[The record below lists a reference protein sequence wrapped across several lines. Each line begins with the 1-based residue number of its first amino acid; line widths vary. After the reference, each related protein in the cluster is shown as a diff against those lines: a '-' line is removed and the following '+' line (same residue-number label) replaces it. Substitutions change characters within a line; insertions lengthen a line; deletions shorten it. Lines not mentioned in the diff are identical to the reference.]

1 MYSFFE
7 SSLRNSKR
15 TFSFRDD
22 PQKHHKSCSGVAHAS
37 GKYNATS
44 DEYNRT
50 CKIHEK
56 RNCKS
61 CEIPKNV
68 PSFQKVSSLSSD
80 GHSETESVESGT
92 QEEPFD
98 RNKPE
103 NKSLKK
109 KFAAFKRSDS
119 APVNLGVKKD
129 NTATKS
135 DDRASKNPQ
144 EIRRERLKQILNSRA
159 SPTQNKSFE
168 ESLVPTFPT
177 KKEENNCSSFRRR
190 FPSFRRSGSAP
201 DKLGNAKPKEVKDD
215 FDVHLG
221 GSSKDPRAERRQ
233 RLKEILKSRASFR
246 AEPGQRRSYTK
257 SCNSDHSFDEIKI
270 PATSTIAA
278 AAATSVINKPEKIE
292 FKTSL
297 RVSFNR
303 KFGHTTVSG
312 DYYKNV
318 VPTVSKNN
326 IAQKSVKVEE
336 SVHHQPA
343 TESVPQSK
351 PQVPPKPSVKPV
363 NVVVVGGGRLRTS
376 FRKSIKKLQKIKTAT
391 WEELYNIALNRK
403 ATIGDEGSY
412 LKSWNDFILQR
423 LEEEGIEQA
432 KTEDQIA
439 NEIEWLDAER
449 VWLVHRGG
457 FTCAKKITTTA
468 EGDIGKLRIQIDQ
481 TGEILEVDEDDL
493 EKANPPQFDRAED
506 LAVLRHLNESSIL
519 HTVRQRYASNLIH
532 TYAGSN
538 TLLVVNPMAPLAIYS
553 EKVVSLF
560 KGCKSEDMPPHIY
573 SVAQSAYHDML
584 STRKDQSI
592 LFMGRG
598 GSGKTTNFRH
608 AIQYLLTA
616 TGSVNKILSVEK
628 LTSVWTVLESF
639 GNAKTVLN
647 ANATKFT
654 QIFSLDF
661 DQSGCIASASIQTLM
676 LEKSRIAR
684 KNESEGTF
692 HVMYRLLSGVDGH
705 LRKDLFLDQM
715 TGNEQNAFMTPLQK
729 QEDKQKAQ
737 NEFVKLCN
745 AMNTL
750 GVIEQE
756 QKVIWLVLA
765 AIYHLGCAGATK
777 AGISNSRYQFLNP
790 QSAQRAAYLL
800 GTTVEELSR
809 LIFGLPSGS
818 LGTPSTP
825 RAPFRTPSPI
835 EKGIDRD
842 VVGLEALEGMVVG
855 LYSELFNAVIS
866 LINRSISAPV
876 HTVSSIL
883 LVDAPGFQNPATCG
897 KQTGASFEE
906 LCHNYLQERLQLL
919 FYYTNMVAPHNKYV
933 QENVELE
940 AYDFEGDN
948 CINPRPMVNLL
959 DKTAHSTVVRTS
971 QSDLQECDRRGM
983 LWLLDEEAMC
993 PGTSDEAFLER
1004 VFTHYGDKEH
1014 QVLIRKAPGSGQ
1026 FVLQHLQ
1033 GTNPVLYNTNGWV
1046 KASRENPVSRSAV
1059 TLLQESSKD
1068 DVVKM
1073 FVNSRGLGPSSFS
1086 GSMTGIEGSQSLRRA
1101 SSIRR
1106 TFTAGAAA
1114 IKRKSICLQTKFSV
1128 DGLVETLRRTKLRF
1142 VYCLLPQHNAGV
1154 CDSNPTLLGVSS
1166 SDSDPED
1173 AVINVPLLRSQ
1184 LRGGQLLESVRMC
1197 KQGFPQAM
1205 PLSEFRRRFQLLT
1218 GELKPASPILDER
1231 KAVEDVLLTLD
1242 LDMSGY
1248 RVGLSQIFLR
1258 SGVLAQLENQRDEHL
1273 AGMVVSLQAHCRGYI
1288 TRKKLIQR
1296 RLQDIAVRCIQRNVR
1311 KFLVVRDWPWWR
1323 LLVRV
1328 TPLLNVHRTEEE
1340 LKNKTEELEN
1350 LKAKVE
1356 KLESER
1362 TLLKYEKDKL
1372 EAKLSEMT
1380 ADLAEEHST
1389 STLATERL
1397 EAETSERM
1405 RLERELTEV
1414 QNKNKVLQDSSER
1427 LELELLYAKSDLNG
1441 ISEEDDDGCADNNDA
1456 NIYKQRYERA
1466 KKELEFTKKRLQQ
1479 QHEDDLE
1486 QLVGLK
1492 KQLEKKLTDAYEE
1505 VEEQKQV
1512 VGQWKRKVQKLN
1524 SETNDLRLLLE
1535 EQSARNNLLEKK
1547 QRKFDSEM
1555 QLLQDELRSERQAR
1569 DRLSREKDVILTEKY
1584 NVETNLA
1591 DTKLELELKEEK
1603 LRALQKE
1610 LDELTHGGK
1619 TEEEIAVLRKQK
1631 MDMERRLLDQEE
1643 ELDELAGQVQLL
1655 EQSKVRL
1662 EMSLEQQRKEAKKE
1676 AQQRDDEIEEIRCNA
1691 QKKVKALE
1699 AQLENEHE
1707 ERTQLLRDK
1716 HELERRL
1723 TAFAESDRNDRA
1735 GDEALL
1741 QRLKRDLKRSKV
1753 LLRDTQAQL
1762 DRQKSEN
1769 PSKAVI
1775 RQLRNQIEDLDYAR
1789 SSAVKAKQSV
1799 ETELFELQTTLEET
1813 QKGRHDA
1820 EEKVN
1825 SLSREKS
1832 DLQAQ
1837 LEENEEELAE
1847 VLKKYKAAV
1856 QQMSLD
1862 QLALQEQVSLVS
1874 ELEAERNTLKEQ
1886 LAEVTS
1892 KLESAENIGEAS
1904 SNLLVKRL
1912 ELKNKELESKLD
1924 LEQTTRSRLE
1934 TQITR
1939 LKEAVDK
1946 LQNEIVSHR
1955 TKEQLAQENVR
1966 KLQKNIRELKEELG
1980 HHQSKENEWLQKKKE
1995 LEKRCECLEVEASA
2009 SKADL
2014 KLALKRI
2021 EDLQAAIQGDLEEG
2035 TTESD
2040 SEQVSYSSEE
2050 SLNSFPS
2057 KLSLKPTGFDGERRL
2072 SGTSKSSSMS
2082 NSQGKD
2088 GSFA

>member
-493 EKANPPQFDRAED
+493 E
-506 LAVLRHLNESSIL
+506 
-519 HTVRQRYASNLIH
+519 
-532 TYAGSN
+532 
-538 TLLVVNPMAPLAIYS
+538 
-553 EKVVSLF
+553 
-560 KGCKSEDMPPHIY
+560 
-573 SVAQSAYHDML
+573 
-584 STRKDQSI
+584 
-592 LFMGRG
+592 
-598 GSGKTTNFRH
+598 
-608 AIQYLLTA
+608 
-616 TGSVNKILSVEK
+616 
-628 LTSVWTVLESF
+628 
-639 GNAKTVLN
+639 
-647 ANATKFT
+647 
-654 QIFSLDF
+654 
-661 DQSGCIASASIQTLM
+661 
-676 LEKSRIAR
+676 
-684 KNESEGTF
+684 
-692 HVMYRLLSGVDGH
+692 
-705 LRKDLFLDQM
+705 
-715 TGNEQNAFMTPLQK
+715 
-729 QEDKQKAQ
+729 
-737 NEFVKLCN
+737 
-745 AMNTL
+745 
-750 GVIEQE
+750 
-756 QKVIWLVLA
+756 
-765 AIYHLGCAGATK
+765 
-777 AGISNSRYQFLNP
+777 
-790 QSAQRAAYLL
+790 
-800 GTTVEELSR
+800 
-809 LIFGLPSGS
+809 
-818 LGTPSTP
+818 
-825 RAPFRTPSPI
+825 
-835 EKGIDRD
+835 
-842 VVGLEALEGMVVG
+842 
-855 LYSELFNAVIS
+855 
-866 LINRSISAPV
+866 
-876 HTVSSIL
+876 
-883 LVDAPGFQNPATCG
+883 
-897 KQTGASFEE
+897 
-906 LCHNYLQERLQLL
+906 
-919 FYYTNMVAPHNKYV
+919 
-933 QENVELE
+933 
-940 AYDFEGDN
+940 
-948 CINPRPMVNLL
+948 
-959 DKTAHSTVVRTS
+959 
-971 QSDLQECDRRGM
+971 
-983 LWLLDEEAMC
+983 
-993 PGTSDEAFLER
+993 
-1004 VFTHYGDKEH
+1004 
-1014 QVLIRKAPGSGQ
+1014 
-1026 FVLQHLQ
+1026 
-1033 GTNPVLYNTNGWV
+1033 
-1046 KASRENPVSRSAV
+1046 
-1059 TLLQESSKD
+1059 
-1068 DVVKM
+1068 
-1073 FVNSRGLGPSSFS
+1073 
-1086 GSMTGIEGSQSLRRA
+1086 
-1101 SSIRR
+1101 
-1106 TFTAGAAA
+1106 
-1114 IKRKSICLQTKFSV
+1114 
-1128 DGLVETLRRTKLRF
+1128 
-1142 VYCLLPQHNAGV
+1142 
-1154 CDSNPTLLGVSS
+1154 
-1166 SDSDPED
+1166 
-1173 AVINVPLLRSQ
+1173 
-1184 LRGGQLLESVRMC
+1184 
-1197 KQGFPQAM
+1197 
-1205 PLSEFRRRFQLLT
+1205 
-1218 GELKPASPILDER
+1218 
-1231 KAVEDVLLTLD
+1231 
-1242 LDMSGY
+1242 
-1248 RVGLSQIFLR
+1248 
-1258 SGVLAQLENQRDEHL
+1258 
-1273 AGMVVSLQAHCRGYI
+1273 
-1288 TRKKLIQR
+1288 
-1296 RLQDIAVRCIQRNVR
+1296 
-1311 KFLVVRDWPWWR
+1311 
-1323 LLVRV
+1323 
-1328 TPLLNVHRTEEE
+1328 
-1340 LKNKTEELEN
+1340 
-1350 LKAKVE
+1350 
-1356 KLESER
+1356 
-1362 TLLKYEKDKL
+1362 
-1372 EAKLSEMT
+1372 KLSEMT

-2072 SGTSKSSSMS
+2072 VWNQLSGTSKSSSMS

>member
-1 MYSFFE
+1 M
-7 SSLRNSKR
+7 
-15 TFSFRDD
+15 
-22 PQKHHKSCSGVAHAS
+22 
-37 GKYNATS
+37 
-44 DEYNRT
+44 
-50 CKIHEK
+50 
-56 RNCKS
+56 
-61 CEIPKNV
+61 EI
-68 PSFQKVSSLSSD
+68 
-80 GHSETESVESGT
+80 
-92 QEEPFD
+92 
-98 RNKPE
+98 
-103 NKSLKK
+103 
-109 KFAAFKRSDS
+109 
-119 APVNLGVKKD
+119 
-129 NTATKS
+129 
-135 DDRASKNPQ
+135 
-144 EIRRERLKQILNSRA
+144 
-159 SPTQNKSFE
+159 
-168 ESLVPTFPT
+168 
-177 KKEENNCSSFRRR
+177 R
-190 FPSFRRSGSAP
+190 FPS
-201 DKLGNAKPKEVKDD
+201 
-215 FDVHLG
+215 
-221 GSSKDPRAERRQ
+221 
-233 RLKEILKSRASFR
+233 
-246 AEPGQRRSYTK
+246 
-257 SCNSDHSFDEIKI
+257 
-270 PATSTIAA
+270 
-278 AAATSVINKPEKIE
+278 
-292 FKTSL
+292 
-297 RVSFNR
+297 
-303 KFGHTTVSG
+303 
-312 DYYKNV
+312 
-318 VPTVSKNN
+318 
-326 IAQKSVKVEE
+326 
-336 SVHHQPA
+336 
-343 TESVPQSK
+343 
-351 PQVPPKPSVKPV
+351 
-363 NVVVVGGGRLRTS
+363 
-376 FRKSIKKLQKIKTAT
+376 
-391 WEELYNIALNRK
+391 
-403 ATIGDEGSY
+403 
-412 LKSWNDFILQR
+412 
-423 LEEEGIEQA
+423 
-432 KTEDQIA
+432 
-439 NEIEWLDAER
+439 
-449 VWLVHRGG
+449 
-457 FTCAKKITTTA
+457 
-468 EGDIGKLRIQIDQ
+468 
-481 TGEILEVDEDDL
+481 
-493 EKANPPQFDRAED
+493 
-506 LAVLRHLNESSIL
+506 
-519 HTVRQRYASNLIH
+519 
-532 TYAGSN
+532 
-538 TLLVVNPMAPLAIYS
+538 
-553 EKVVSLF
+553 
-560 KGCKSEDMPPHIY
+560 
-573 SVAQSAYHDML
+573 
-584 STRKDQSI
+584 
-592 LFMGRG
+592 
-598 GSGKTTNFRH
+598 
-608 AIQYLLTA
+608 
-616 TGSVNKILSVEK
+616 
-628 LTSVWTVLESF
+628 
-639 GNAKTVLN
+639 
-647 ANATKFT
+647 
-654 QIFSLDF
+654 
-661 DQSGCIASASIQTLM
+661 
-676 LEKSRIAR
+676 
-684 KNESEGTF
+684 
-692 HVMYRLLSGVDGH
+692 
-705 LRKDLFLDQM
+705 
-715 TGNEQNAFMTPLQK
+715 
-729 QEDKQKAQ
+729 
-737 NEFVKLCN
+737 
-745 AMNTL
+745 
-750 GVIEQE
+750 
-756 QKVIWLVLA
+756 
-765 AIYHLGCAGATK
+765 
-777 AGISNSRYQFLNP
+777 
-790 QSAQRAAYLL
+790 
-800 GTTVEELSR
+800 
-809 LIFGLPSGS
+809 
-818 LGTPSTP
+818 
-825 RAPFRTPSPI
+825 
-835 EKGIDRD
+835 
-842 VVGLEALEGMVVG
+842 
-855 LYSELFNAVIS
+855 
-866 LINRSISAPV
+866 
-876 HTVSSIL
+876 
-883 LVDAPGFQNPATCG
+883 
-897 KQTGASFEE
+897 
-906 LCHNYLQERLQLL
+906 
-919 FYYTNMVAPHNKYV
+919 
-933 QENVELE
+933 
-940 AYDFEGDN
+940 
-948 CINPRPMVNLL
+948 
-959 DKTAHSTVVRTS
+959 
-971 QSDLQECDRRGM
+971 
-983 LWLLDEEAMC
+983 
-993 PGTSDEAFLER
+993 
-1004 VFTHYGDKEH
+1004 
-1014 QVLIRKAPGSGQ
+1014 
-1026 FVLQHLQ
+1026 
-1033 GTNPVLYNTNGWV
+1033 
-1046 KASRENPVSRSAV
+1046 
-1059 TLLQESSKD
+1059 
-1068 DVVKM
+1068 
-1073 FVNSRGLGPSSFS
+1073 
-1086 GSMTGIEGSQSLRRA
+1086 
-1101 SSIRR
+1101 
-1106 TFTAGAAA
+1106 
-1114 IKRKSICLQTKFSV
+1114 
-1128 DGLVETLRRTKLRF
+1128 
-1142 VYCLLPQHNAGV
+1142 
-1154 CDSNPTLLGVSS
+1154 
-1166 SDSDPED
+1166 
-1173 AVINVPLLRSQ
+1173 
-1184 LRGGQLLESVRMC
+1184 
-1197 KQGFPQAM
+1197 
-1205 PLSEFRRRFQLLT
+1205 
-1218 GELKPASPILDER
+1218 
-1231 KAVEDVLLTLD
+1231 
-1242 LDMSGY
+1242 
-1248 RVGLSQIFLR
+1248 
-1258 SGVLAQLENQRDEHL
+1258 
-1273 AGMVVSLQAHCRGYI
+1273 
-1288 TRKKLIQR
+1288 
-1296 RLQDIAVRCIQRNVR
+1296 
-1311 KFLVVRDWPWWR
+1311 
-1323 LLVRV
+1323 
-1328 TPLLNVHRTEEE
+1328 
-1340 LKNKTEELEN
+1340 EELEN

-2072 SGTSKSSSMS
+2072 VWNQLSGTSKSSSMS

>member
-1 MYSFFE
+1 MP
-7 SSLRNSKR
+7 
-15 TFSFRDD
+15 RDNFG
-22 PQKHHKSCSGVAHAS
+22 HL
-37 GKYNATS
+37 
-44 DEYNRT
+44 
-50 CKIHEK
+50 
-56 RNCKS
+56 
-61 CEIPKNV
+61 
-68 PSFQKVSSLSSD
+68 PSPSPSLSSSSSSYCPNAYSNSFLFAPSCLTMPLTSSLPPHIPSSSLPRRGYNTPVRRSTAASTGPKGGVYFQTYPLKD
-80 GHSETESVESGT
+80 LTVLTPPQRHSSTSPSKNYSSYFSQKDEETDSKNMARGATPASACSPEKEFIGCYTRENSIPRYV
-92 QEEPFD
+92 
-98 RNKPE
+98 RNKSTSPSFPT
-103 NKSLKK
+103 SLKNDSNGSSLPVLNRENSIPRSIHSK
-109 KFAAFKRSDS
+109 SPSPFTVSENSFK
-119 APVNLGVKKD
+119 NLPPRPTLLLNGYGTPSND
-129 NTATKS
+129 NYV
-135 DDRASKNPQ
+135 SK
-144 EIRRERLKQILNSRA
+144 
-159 SPTQNKSFE
+159 KSFAK
-168 ESLVPTFPT
+168 SPSPSP
-177 KKEENNCSSFRRR
+177 CSSVVSCSRPSSMCTNSHGSVTPRRV
-190 FPSFRRSGSAP
+190 F
-201 DKLGNAKPKEVKDD
+201 
-215 FDVHLG
+215 
-221 GSSKDPRAERRQ
+221 
-233 RLKEILKSRASFR
+233 
-246 AEPGQRRSYTK
+246 
-257 SCNSDHSFDEIKI
+257 
-270 PATSTIAA
+270 
-278 AAATSVINKPEKIE
+278 
-292 FKTSL
+292 
-297 RVSFNR
+297 
-303 KFGHTTVSG
+303 
-312 DYYKNV
+312 
-318 VPTVSKNN
+318 
-326 IAQKSVKVEE
+326 
-336 SVHHQPA
+336 
-343 TESVPQSK
+343 
-351 PQVPPKPSVKPV
+351 PQVGVSVD
-363 NVVVVGGGRLRTS
+363 L
-376 FRKSIKKLQKIKTAT
+376 
-391 WEELYNIALNRK
+391 
-403 ATIGDEGSY
+403 
-412 LKSWNDFILQR
+412 
-423 LEEEGIEQA
+423 
-432 KTEDQIA
+432 
-439 NEIEWLDAER
+439 
-449 VWLVHRGG
+449 
-457 FTCAKKITTTA
+457 
-468 EGDIGKLRIQIDQ
+468 
-481 TGEILEVDEDDL
+481 DDL
-493 EKANPPQFDRAED
+493 ESHEESPVIFDANLTF
-506 LAVLRHLNESSIL
+506 VL
-519 HTVRQRYASNLIH
+519 
-532 TYAGSN
+532 
-538 TLLVVNPMAPLAIYS
+538 
-553 EKVVSLF
+553 
-560 KGCKSEDMPPHIY
+560 GCKAKIKQHVTPIPAFMDKGTTSNYLTNKISDFLNRTDHVMEEWKRLGKKEPSGDDSVVLKNAKQFGRSKSATNILIKGFQLYSRTNSCRSSLARDVSED
-573 SVAQSAYHDML
+573 
-584 STRKDQSI
+584 
-592 LFMGRG
+592 
-598 GSGKTTNFRH
+598 
-608 AIQYLLTA
+608 
-616 TGSVNKILSVEK
+616 
-628 LTSVWTVLESF
+628 
-639 GNAKTVLN
+639 
-647 ANATKFT
+647 
-654 QIFSLDF
+654 
-661 DQSGCIASASIQTLM
+661 
-676 LEKSRIAR
+676 
-684 KNESEGTF
+684 
-692 HVMYRLLSGVDGH
+692 
-705 LRKDLFLDQM
+705 
-715 TGNEQNAFMTPLQK
+715 
-729 QEDKQKAQ
+729 
-737 NEFVKLCN
+737 
-745 AMNTL
+745 
-750 GVIEQE
+750 
-756 QKVIWLVLA
+756 
-765 AIYHLGCAGATK
+765 
-777 AGISNSRYQFLNP
+777 
-790 QSAQRAAYLL
+790 
-800 GTTVEELSR
+800 
-809 LIFGLPSGS
+809 
-818 LGTPSTP
+818 
-825 RAPFRTPSPI
+825 
-835 EKGIDRD
+835 
-842 VVGLEALEGMVVG
+842 
-855 LYSELFNAVIS
+855 
-866 LINRSISAPV
+866 
-876 HTVSSIL
+876 
-883 LVDAPGFQNPATCG
+883 
-897 KQTGASFEE
+897 
-906 LCHNYLQERLQLL
+906 
-919 FYYTNMVAPHNKYV
+919 
-933 QENVELE
+933 
-940 AYDFEGDN
+940 
-948 CINPRPMVNLL
+948 
-959 DKTAHSTVVRTS
+959 
-971 QSDLQECDRRGM
+971 
-983 LWLLDEEAMC
+983 
-993 PGTSDEAFLER
+993 
-1004 VFTHYGDKEH
+1004 
-1014 QVLIRKAPGSGQ
+1014 
-1026 FVLQHLQ
+1026 
-1033 GTNPVLYNTNGWV
+1033 
-1046 KASRENPVSRSAV
+1046 
-1059 TLLQESSKD
+1059 
-1068 DVVKM
+1068 
-1073 FVNSRGLGPSSFS
+1073 
-1086 GSMTGIEGSQSLRRA
+1086 
-1101 SSIRR
+1101 
-1106 TFTAGAAA
+1106 
-1114 IKRKSICLQTKFSV
+1114 
-1128 DGLVETLRRTKLRF
+1128 
-1142 VYCLLPQHNAGV
+1142 
-1154 CDSNPTLLGVSS
+1154 
-1166 SDSDPED
+1166 
-1173 AVINVPLLRSQ
+1173 
-1184 LRGGQLLESVRMC
+1184 
-1197 KQGFPQAM
+1197 
-1205 PLSEFRRRFQLLT
+1205 
-1218 GELKPASPILDER
+1218 
-1231 KAVEDVLLTLD
+1231 
-1242 LDMSGY
+1242 
-1248 RVGLSQIFLR
+1248 
-1258 SGVLAQLENQRDEHL
+1258 
-1273 AGMVVSLQAHCRGYI
+1273 
-1288 TRKKLIQR
+1288 
-1296 RLQDIAVRCIQRNVR
+1296 
-1311 KFLVVRDWPWWR
+1311 
-1323 LLVRV
+1323 
-1328 TPLLNVHRTEEE
+1328 RTEAEIDE
-1340 LKNKTEELEN
+1340 
-1350 LKAKVE
+1350 
-1356 KLESER
+1356 
-1362 TLLKYEKDKL
+1362 
-1372 EAKLSEMT
+1372 LSEMT

-2072 SGTSKSSSMS
+2072 VWNQLSGTSKSSSMS